1 MYEIEPKSVKEI
13 LSEKGITIG
22 QIKVKYGES
31 GSCSLKTTLKPKD
44 KYVFFRGSTITKQVP
59 KKDITEIEVKF
70 SKIYNINFALGPL
83 KLVIDEDAMPSV
95 KIIKTS
101 KDKINLD
108 SNLEQV
114 VKFSIICLKSGFF
127 QLKGITLTT

>member
-1 MYEIEPKSVKEI
+1 MKEI